1 MGGLEGGLC
10 VDLRYDDPLTIEE
23 KSPLVAAKEA
33 DGSGTQRSLEEG
45 GKQRGRPRKQFTR
58 PFYRWWTIAGPA

>member
-10 VDLRYDDPLTIEE
+10 VDLRYDDPLKIEE
-23 KSPLVAAKEA
+23 KKSPLIAAKEA

-45 GKQRGRPRKQFTR
+45 GKQQGRPRKQFTR
-58 PFYRWWTIAGPA
+58 PFFGGGQ